1 MTVRTL
7 TRRTALAVVAGAA
20 SLVLA
25 ACGSDGGDAGAHAA
39 RGGSAATGAAG
50 AGTHNA
56 QDVAFAQG
64 MIPHHRQ
71 ALEMARLAAGRAS
84 SPAVKDLAARIE
96 KAQAPEIRTMTGWL
110 KGWHEQVPAAGTDHA
125 GHTGRDGMA
134 DMPGMDHTKHG
145 GATGTPGAARLPGMM
160 GDDDMA
166 ALKKATGRDFDTRFL
181 SLMVEHHQG
190 AVAMAATERG
200 KGAYG
205 PAKRA
210 AAAIATAQSAEIAE
224 MKRLLGES
232 AG

>member
-1 MTVRTL
+1 MTIRTL

-20 SLVLA
+20 SLALA
-25 ACGSDGGDAGAHAA
+25 ACGADGGGGGAHAPH
-39 RGGSAATGAAG
+39 GGPAATGAG
-50 AGTHNA
+50 AHNA

-64 MIPHHRQ
+64 MIAHHRQ
-71 ALEMARLAAGRAS
+71 ALEMARLAADRAS
-84 SPAVKDLAARIE
+84 SPEVKDLAARVE

-110 KGWHEQVPAAGTDHA
+110 KGWHEQVPAAGTDHTDRSD
-125 GHTGRDGMA
+125 HTSQDGMA
-134 DMPGMDHTKHG
+134 GMPGMDHTGHG
-145 GATGTPGAARLPGMM
+145 GATGTPGATGMPGMM
-160 GDDDMA
+160 GDDDMT
-166 ALKKATGRDFDTRFL
+166 ALKKAGGRDFDTRFL

-210 AAAIATAQSAEIAE
+210 AADITAAQNAEIAE

>member
-1 MTVRTL
+1 MTIRTL
-7 TRRTALAVVAGAA
+7 TRRAALAAVAGAA

-25 ACGSDGGDAGAHAA
+25 ACGADGGDAGAHQAH
-39 RGGSAATGAAG
+39 GGPAATGAAG

-71 ALEMARLAAGRAS
+71 ALEMARLAADRAS
-84 SPAVKDLAARIE
+84 SPEVKDLAARVE

-110 KGWHEQVPAAGTDHA
+110 KGWGEQVPGTGTDH
-125 GHTGRDGMA
+125 TGSPGQDGMA
-134 DMPGMDHTKHG
+134 GMPGMDHTSHG
-145 GATGTPGAARLPGMM
+145 GAAGTPGMPGMM
-160 GDDDMA
+160 GEDDMA

-181 SLMVEHHQG
+181 SLMTEHHRG

-200 KGAYG
+200 KGEYG
-205 PAKRA
+205 PARRA
-210 AAAIATAQSAEIAE
+210 AADIARAQNAEIAE
-224 MKRLLGES
+224 MKRLLGEN

>member
-25 ACGSDGGDAGAHAA
+25 ACGADGGDAGAHAA
-39 RGGSAATGAAG
+39 HGGSAATGAPG
-50 AGTHNA
+50 AATHNA

-84 SPAVKDLAARIE
+84 SPEVKDLAARIE

-134 DMPGMDHTKHG
+134 GMPAWT
-145 GATGTPGAARLPGMM
+145 TRTTAARPHARCGPHAGMM

-166 ALKKATGRDFDTRFL
+166 ALRKATGRDFDTRFL

>member
-1 MTVRTL
+1 MTIRTL
-7 TRRTALAVVAGAA
+7 TRRTALAVVAAAA

-25 ACGSDGGDAGAHAA
+25 ACAHAA
-39 RGGSAATGAAG
+39 HGGSAATD

-71 ALEMARLAAGRAS
+71 ALEMARLAADRAS
-84 SPAVKDLAARIE
+84 SPEVKDLAARVE

-110 KGWHEQVPAAGTDHA
+110 KGWHERVPAAGTDR
-125 GHTGRDGMA
+125 TDRTSQDGMA
-134 DMPGMDHTKHG
+134 GMPGMDHTGHG
-145 GATGTPGAARLPGMM
+145 GATGASGMPGMM

-166 ALKKATGRDFDTRFL
+166 ALKKATGRDFDARFL

-190 AVAMAATERG
+190 AVAMAATERR
-200 KGAYG
+200 KGEYG

-210 AAAIATAQSAEIAE
+210 AAAVTSAQSAEIAE
-224 MKRLLGES
+224 MKRLLGQS